1 MHLTFSNKLK
11 VEKYLSEISRRD
23 AVSVEQILNLPEIVS
38 INSNQKLNNSQKAEK
53 TIDFLYSLRY
63 PEITRCEQKFKKI
76 AKTGN
81 LKHSPYFEGADISLE
96 FNSEGDY
103 ELRINAPEK

>member
-1 MHLTFSNKLK
+1 MHLTFSNKIK

-23 AVSVEQILNLPEIVS
+23 ALSVEQILNLPEIME
-38 INSNQKLNNSQKAEK
+38 INSNQKLNNSQKGEK
-53 TIDFLYSLRY
+53 LVDFLYSLRY
-63 PEITRCEQKFKKI
+63 PEITKCEQKYKK
-76 AKTGN
+76 AVKAGN
-81 LKHSPYFEGADISLE
+81 IKHSTNFEGVDVSFQ